1 MNKYKALED
10 DYQNIST
17 QRDSLSKK
25 LNTLSREN
33 TDLQS
38 RIQELEAKVHDM
50 QLVTE
55 ERDRLQKE
63 LKDLRTKMEQLNA
76 DYSKETSGMSQQLQ
90 ADREELLRKE
100 DELLKRLEQIEQMQ
114 AEMELRNRRMAE
126 LESILARKDSAVNA
140 LKAKVSDALLG
151 FEGKGLTVM
160 QKNGKV
166 YVSMEDK
173 LLFKSGSYDI
183 DPKGADAIKELAKV
197 LAVNTDINVMI
208 EGHTDVVP
216 YNGKGEL
223 KDNWDL
229 SVKRATTVVR
239 ALLKNSDVDPHRVV
253 AAGHSEYAPLDDRTT
268 AEARQKNRRTEIILT
283 PKLDE
288 LLNILETN

>member
-1 MNKYKALED
+1 MNKYKSLES
-10 DYQNIST
+10 DYQNVSK
-17 QRDSLSKK
+17 QRDDLNNK
-25 LNTLSREN
+25 LNVLNREH
-33 TDLQS
+33 TALQS
-38 RIQELEAKVHDM
+38 RTQELEAKVRDM
-50 QLVTE
+50 EAVIA
-55 ERDRLQKE
+55 ERDKLQKE
-63 LKDLRTKMEQLNA
+63 VKDLRAMMERLNA
-76 DYSKETSGMSQQLQ
+76 DYSKETSGMSKQIQ
-90 ADREELLRKE
+90 ADREALLLKE
-100 DELLKRLEQIEQMQ
+100 DELFKRQQQIEQMQ
-114 AEMELRNRRMAE
+114 AEMDLRNRRMAE

-151 FEGKGLTVM
+151 FEGKGLTVT

-183 DPKGADAIKELAKV
+183 DPQGANAIKELAKV
-197 LAVNTDINVMI
+197 LAVNKDINVMV
-208 EGHTDVVP
+208 EGHTDNVP
-216 YNGKGEL
+216 YKGKGEL

-239 ALLKNSDVDPHRVV
+239 AMLQNSGVDPVRIL
-253 AAGHSEYAPLDDRTT
+253 AAGHSEYVPLDNRIT

-288 LLNILETN
+288 LLSILEVN